1 MCVHVC
7 VHVCVLSSEAT
18 MLGSELCGCAAT
30 AYFESPF
37 NNCISFYIIL
47 LVSCFLFLFF
57 FPVSRSS
64 PLYLTRATP
73 LMAAVCTYFF
83 GLPLLRV
90 LLLLLL
96 LRLGVFLYTAA
107 SNHAPSLHKMRTI
120 EGKVRERG
128 RRVKGNIQDWNQ

>member
-1 MCVHVC
+1 M
-7 VHVCVLSSEAT
+7 
-18 MLGSELCGCAAT
+18 
-30 AYFESPF
+30 
-37 NNCISFYIIL
+37 
-47 LVSCFLFLFF
+47 
-57 FPVSRSS
+57 
-64 PLYLTRATP
+64 TRATP

-83 GLPLLRV
+83 GLLLLRLRLLL

-107 SNHAPSLHKMRTI
+107 SNHAPSMHKMRTI